1 MNTAQNPPVGIWKLL
16 SSSTFQAALGVLIV
30 VAVCWVAVYVMAR
43 WRDSNKHDVPID
55 DLLRKN
61 FEEMRSGG
69 EISETEFRNI
79 TSLLE
84 ENPRRNSSSIEN
96 PAGDSIAKKSDQ
108 KNT

>member
-1 MNTAQNPPVGIWKLL
+1 MNTAQNPSTGIWKLL

-30 VAVCWVAVYVMAR
+30 LAVCWLAFYVMSR
-43 WRDSNKHDVPID
+43 LRDSNRQDVPMD

-84 ENPRRNSSSIEN
+84 EKPRRHFSSIDN
-96 PAGDSIAKKSDQ
+96 PVGDSNDANGAQ

>member
-1 MNTAQNPPVGIWKLL
+1 
-16 SSSTFQAALGVLIV
+16 
-30 VAVCWVAVYVMAR
+30 
-43 WRDSNKHDVPID
+43 VPLD
-55 DLLRKN
+55 NLVRKN

-84 ENPRRNSSSIEN
+84 EKPCRASSSIEN
-96 PAGDSIAKKSDQ
+96 TASDLKTAKGAE